1 MRNIGKLVAVVA
13 VLAVMALG
21 PSMAMA
27 APIQHGTPGESGASV
42 GPSLFSQFL
51 RLMGAIWGGGNRG
64 SSVTPDGAI
73 WGRCTGVGCA

>member
-1 MRNIGKLVAVVA
+1 MKNIGKLVAVVA
-13 VLAVMALG
+13 VLVVMALG

-42 GPSLFSQFL
+42 SPSFFAQLL
-51 RLMGAIWGGGNRG
+51 HLMGAIWGGQGRG
-64 SSVTPDGAI
+64 GLSPDGAI